1 MSLPRGGRM
10 RNGLRL
16 LNGSKVWLRA
26 DKIKTIMKRNKV
38 RDSSVHESLLDEESS
53 GTTYEVRLLWHSK
66 WTKRVKV
73 MMRDINLIAYDHEL
87 LRSEV

>member
-1 MSLPRGGRM
+1 M

-26 DKIKTIMKRNKV
+26 DKIPAIMKRNKIKDMDV
-38 RDSSVHESLLDEESS
+38 QQSLVEQESRGD
-53 GTTYEVRLLWHSK
+53 TYEVQLLWHSK

-73 MMRDINLIAYDHEL
+73 RMPHFDIVAHDNEL

>member
-16 LNGSKVWLRA
+16 INGSKVWIRA
-26 DKIKTIMKRNKV
+26 DKIAVIMERNKIKDTGV
-38 RDSSVHESLLDEESS
+38 RESLVQEETQ
-53 GTTYEVRLLWHSK
+53 GKTYEVRLLWHSR
-66 WTKRVKV
+66 WTIKVKV
-73 MMRDINLIAYDHEL
+73 KMRDFEVVAYDKEL

>member
-16 LNGSKVWLRA
+16 INGSKVWLRA
-26 DKIKTIMKRNKV
+26 DKIPAIIKRNKLKDIGV
-38 RDSSVHESLLDEESS
+38 RQSLVEQETRGD
-53 GTTYEVRLLWHSK
+53 TYEVRLLWHSR

-73 MMRDINLIAYDHEL
+73 LMHDFDVVAYDSEL
-87 LRSEV
+87 LRSQV